1 MLSPDQFI
9 LDTEVVANMWCWW
22 LTGRQ
27 QAPSRAIGQVTD
39 QRYTAAAMWELHG
52 QITTLH
58 SSTSSAA
65 QPSIQGM
72 LVSSFSST
80 CHTPDCRPRPAGG
93 ISLAGRAFTHLP
105 HRRRGRCC
113 PPTASR
119 HHTNEAS
126 LSSNAWHTEQEHVMG
141 TTSSSTAVQCNLS
154 TSPAH
159 PTHRHQ
165 LLCN

>member
-1 MLSPDQFI
+1 MLSPDQFT
-9 LDTEVVANMWCWW
+9 LDTQVVANLWCWW
-22 LTGRQ
+22 LTRRQ
-27 QAPSRAIGQVTD
+27 QAPSRAIGQMTD
-39 QRYTAAAMWELHG
+39 RCCTAAAMWELHG

-65 QPSIQGM
+65 EPPIKGI
-72 LVSSFSST
+72 LVSSISST
-80 CHTPDCRPRPAGG
+80 WHTPDCLPQPARG
-93 ISLAGRAFTHLP
+93 ISWAGRASTHLP
-105 HRRRGRCC
+105 HHRRGRCC
-113 PPTASR
+113 PPTALH